1 MINKSNDYSF
11 ENSKCFHTV
20 LLTIQRITTL
30 YDLQEYY
37 KTNENNTHYVF
48 GYYKTM
54 PVNEMLMLISNIV
67 KRLASK
73 E

>member
-1 MINKSNDYSF
+1 M
-11 ENSKCFHTV
+11 
-20 LLTIQRITTL
+20 LLTVQRITTL